1 MRVCKEC
8 GSELYFEGLLDS
20 NNEVV
25 VVYED
30 DAICSNRDCEYGQEV
45 HKLWHIEKNTMF
57 YDIVVKNTMSK
68 ALSDKDGHHPHERH
82 PHPTKRRYPAVVI
95 PEYIFG
101 SKPAI
106 EEGED

>member
-57 YDIVVKNTMSK
+57 YDIVVKNKT
-68 ALSDKDGHHPHERH
+68 LSDKDGHHPHER
-82 PHPTKRRYPAVVI
+82 KKEKI
-95 PEYIFG
+95 
-101 SKPAI
+101 K
-106 EEGED
+106 

>member
-25 VVYED
+25 VVYEEA
-30 DAICSNRDCEYGQEV
+30 AICSNRDCGYGQEV
-45 HKLWHIEKNTMF
+45 HNLLQIEKNTMF
-57 YDIVVKNTMSK
+57 YDIVVKNKT
-68 ALSDKDGHHPHERH
+68 LSDKDGHHPHERH
-82 PHPTKRRYPAVVI
+82 RRPTKRHLLTAKAFAATR
-95 PEYIFG
+95 
-101 SKPAI
+101 SKAAL

>member
-57 YDIVVKNTMSK
+57 YDIVMKNK
-68 ALSDKDGHHPHERH
+68 ALSDKDGHHPHER
-82 PHPTKRRYPAVVI
+82 KKEKI
-95 PEYIFG
+95 
-101 SKPAI
+101 K
-106 EEGED
+106 